1 MSIGANLKSGT
12 FQVKT
17 AVATIRQPLENGF
30 LLIATST
37 HTDLPQS
44 LVDQMD
50 PLLRIVL
57 LKIVSNQFVAL
68 GTQWAKV
75 RS

>member
-1 MSIGANLKSGT
+1 M
-12 FQVKT
+12 
-17 AVATIRQPLENGF
+17 ATIRQPLENGF
-30 LLIATST
+30 LLIVTST

>member
-1 MSIGANLKSGT
+1 M
-12 FQVKT
+12 
-17 AVATIRQPLENGF
+17 ATIRQPLENGF
-30 LLIATST
+30 LLIVTST

-68 GTQWAKV
+68 GTQWAKF

>member
-1 MSIGANLKSGT
+1 M
-12 FQVKT
+12 
-17 AVATIRQPLENGF
+17 ATIRQPLENGF
-30 LLIATST
+30 LLIVTST

-57 LKIVSNQFVAL
+57 LKIVSNQFVPL
-68 GTQWAKV
+68 GTQWAKF